1 MIPIFSSLS
10 MMQRALQVTQSA
22 IQTTG
27 HNISNAN
34 TDDYSRQRVNLTT
47 WLPYPGVGIN
57 AARGAGQVGTGVND
71 EAVVRIRDQFVD
83 LQVRDNANQNGYWS
97 TISDAYSQME
107 DIVNEPT
114 DTGISSELDRFWQ
127 SLQDLA
133 GNSGTAGTGT
143 VVLQKGAAVA
153 DTFNYIAVSLG
164 KVQNNL
170 NQQITENTKLV
181 NNYADQINALN
192 KEINKQEANGFL
204 SNDLYDER
212 DALTDKLAQLVNI
225 KVTKVASDGNPSP
238 LAEGKYTIE
247 IVGADGASYS
257 PALVDGEAMTNN
269 HLKSTIDTSDSSSP
283 TITVSMVTSD
293 DKTIDGTGELKGFSG
308 KLQGLIDAYTVDYP
322 SVLKSLDNMASALAD
337 QFNAAYKN
345 TAGYSEEKGTFFL
358 GAADGTVNAL
368 NIHANENL
376 SGSDITANGLSKDE
390 NGNTIP
396 LPSGDNSGATAM
408 SDVIATNK
416 YSIDDPDD
424 PNDDTDSFSEA
435 MTLKTYL
442 QNLIGQIGVNAQSAN
457 QFTSNSGTMLD
468 AAANRR
474 SSISGV
480 SLDEE
485 LTNLIQFQHSYAAAA
500 KVVTTL
506 DTMLDTLINRMGG

>member
-1 MIPIFSSLS
+1 

-34 TDDYSRQRVNLTT
+34 TEDYSRQRVNLTT

-83 LQVRDNANQNGYWS
+83 LQVRDNSNQNGYWS
-97 TISDAYSQME
+97 SLSDAYSQME

-114 DTGISSELDRFWQ
+114 DTGISSELDGFWQ

-153 DTFNYIAVSLG
+153 DTFNYIASSLG

-170 NQQITENTKLV
+170 NQQITENTNLV
-181 NNYADQINALN
+181 NNYSDQINALN

-204 SNDLYDER
+204 ANDLYDER

-225 KVTKVASDGNPSP
+225 KVTKEKSDGNPSP

-247 IVGADGASYS
+247 LVDANGASYS
-257 PALVDGEAMTNN
+257 PSATLVDGKAMTNN
-269 HLKSTIDTSDSSSP
+269 HLKSTIGASDSSSP
-283 TITVSMVTSD
+283 TVTVSMVTSD
-293 DKTIDGTGELKGFSG
+293 DKTTVSTGELKGFSG

-322 SVLKSLDNMASALAD
+322 SVLKSLDNMASALAE
-337 QFNAAYKN
+337 QFNDAYQS
-345 TAGYSEEKGTFFL
+345 TAGYDTAKGDFFL
-358 GAADGTVNAL
+358 GAADGKVNAL
-368 NIHANENL
+368 NIKVNAALTGNDVKA
-376 SGSDITANGLSKDE
+376 SGTGK
-390 NGNTIP
+390 
-396 LPSGDNSGATAM
+396 PSGDNSGATAM
-408 SDVIATNK
+408 ADVIATNT
-416 YSIDDPDD
+416 YAIDG
-424 PNDDTDSFSEA
+424 TSSEKV
-435 MTLKTYL
+435 TLKNYL
-442 QNLIGQIGVNAQSAN
+442 QSLIGQIGVNAQSAN
-457 QFTSNSGTMLD
+457 QFTTNSQTMLD
-468 AAANRR
+468 AAENRR
-474 SSISGV
+474 SSVSGV

-485 LTNLIQFQHSYAAAA
+485 LTNLIQFQHSYGAAA

-506 DTMLDTLINRMGG
+506 DTMLDTLINKMGG